1 MGAGFQELF
10 SFLGPHTLKS
20 LTQLTT
26 ASIGAFQDEVFM
38 GPGRTPEARSES
50 LSSLT
55 LFHLPNVRRLSL
67 NIPKPLEGRKFVWPD
82 MTSPPVNIY
91 LTSLELAF
99 TFLDEHDLAHV
110 LKTCPRLR
118 SLKYDLWTTVKD
130 DEVTE
135 TEEAIVR
142 LSALQQ
148 ALLPVKT
155 TLETFH
161 LHIEKYHWASG
172 SWNEYWEHTIG
183 HMSFHDFPRLSTLH
197 VPLQVLLGDRTAT
210 RDLKA
215 TLRRSLINLRI
226 NLDGFDFPE
235 EDCPGNSPVYG
246 DEAILSTM
254 MDLFDHRQ
262 ICTPSL
268 QILKILVGQVDRLVL
283 DQWDADLLANVLEP
297 RGIEVGVDVVVDMVM
312 WRNSAY
318 ASDTFHPLA
327 RQLPPYFDQETID
340 KYRVLEKGPNAQ
352 DHRYFRMMQFLGQG
366 GQDSRLWKHYSRQ
379 SMRSKA
385 LYGSPRIDKIRYQAL
400 LSAQSLI
407 F

>member
-1 MGAGFQELF
+1 LLVNLKNLEAVEMGAGFQLLF
-10 SFLGPHTLKS
+10 SFLGPYTLKS

-130 DEVTE
+130 YEVTE

-142 LSALQQ
+142 LSELQQ
-148 ALLPVKT
+148 ALLPVKA

-172 SWNEYWEHTIG
+172 SWNEYWEHIIG
-183 HMSFHDFPRLSTLH
+183 HMPFHDF
-197 VPLQVLLGDRTAT
+197 QG
-210 RDLKA
+210 
-215 TLRRSLINLRI
+215 
-226 NLDGFDFPE
+226 
-235 EDCPGNSPVYG
+235 
-246 DEAILSTM
+246 
-254 MDLFDHRQ
+254 
-262 ICTPSL
+262 
-268 QILKILVGQVDRLVL
+268 
-283 DQWDADLLANVLEP
+283 
-297 RGIEVGVDVVVDMVM
+297 
-312 WRNSAY
+312 SAHY
-318 ASDTFHPLA
+318 MF
-327 RQLPPYFDQETID
+327 RC
-340 KYRVLEKGPNAQ
+340 KYC
-352 DHRYFRMMQFLGQG
+352 
-366 GQDSRLWKHYSRQ
+366 
-379 SMRSKA
+379 
-385 LYGSPRIDKIRYQAL
+385 
-400 LSAQSLI
+400 
-407 F
+407 